1 MNMKRSEFLRM
12 VSVGSLALPS
22 VMQGMKLQPVSQ
34 PLFTT
39 SVNAEDRVLVL
50 IRLNG
55 GNDGLNTLI
64 PLDQYAN
71 LAIQRPN
78 LLLPQNSLHKITD
91 TLALHPVM
99 GGMENLYNT
108 GRMGIVQNVGYP
120 QQNRSHFRSMDIWST
135 GMLDASATTG
145 WMGRHFDANFPGFPS
160 AYPNA
165 DQPDPFAITMGYEV
179 SSTCQ
184 GLMANFSHA
193 ITDPFETYDLDPTGI
208 INDGTYYGSHMEFLA
223 TLIDQTNAY
232 GDQILAAATAGNTLS
247 NLYDPNNQLAVQLR
261 YIAQMI
267 SGGLKTKVY
276 IVNIDGF
283 DTHDSQ
289 VEETDVKTG
298 DHATL
303 LKTLSDAVYAFMDDI
318 RLLGLDDKV
327 AGMTFS
333 EFGRQIASN
342 YSLGTDHGDAA
353 PLFLFGNCL
362 STPVFGNN
370 PTISDQIVDQAGL
383 PMQVDF
389 RDVYASVLKDWFEV
403 DTNEIQSMFE
413 HQVTFYPLLN
423 KCRETTINESGEAVV
438 LVYPNPCA
446 NYATIRFDCLT
457 EWVRVELIDLSG
469 RLVQVL
475 IDGNL
480 AGGMHNVPVELE
492 RLAVGEYIIRV
503 RKDSGTLSTKMMRVK
518 SI

>member
-1 MNMKRSEFLRM
+1 MKRSEFLRM

-22 VMQGMKLQPVSQ
+22 VMQGMKVQPVTQ
-34 PLFTT
+34 QLFTT
-39 SVNAEDRVLVL
+39 SVNAEDRVLIL

-71 LAIQRPN
+71 LTVQRPN

-91 TLALHPVM
+91 TLALHPAM

-108 GRMGIVQNVGYP
+108 GRMSIVQNVGYP
-120 QQNRSHFRSMDIWST
+120 VQNRSHFRSMDIWST
-135 GMLDASATTG
+135 GMLDSGATTG
-145 WMGRHFDANFPGFPS
+145 WMGRHFDANFPGFPA

-193 ITDPFETYDLDPTGI
+193 ITDPFETYDLDPSAI

-247 NLYDPNNQLAVQLR
+247 GLYDSNNQLAVQLR

-289 VEETDVKTG
+289 VTATDVEAG

-303 LKTLSDAVYAFMDDI
+303 
-318 RLLGLDDKV
+318 
-327 AGMTFS
+327 
-333 EFGRQIASN
+333 
-342 YSLGTDHGDAA
+342 
-353 PLFLFGNCL
+353 
-362 STPVFGNN
+362 
-370 PTISDQIVDQAGL
+370 
-383 PMQVDF
+383 
-389 RDVYASVLKDWFEV
+389 
-403 DTNEIQSMFE
+403 
-413 HQVTFYPLLN
+413 
-423 KCRETTINESGEAVV
+423 
-438 LVYPNPCA
+438 
-446 NYATIRFDCLT
+446 
-457 EWVRVELIDLSG
+457 
-469 RLVQVL
+469 
-475 IDGNL
+475 
-480 AGGMHNVPVELE
+480 
-492 RLAVGEYIIRV
+492 
-503 RKDSGTLSTKMMRVK
+503 
-518 SI
+518 